1 MTVSWVPSCARE
13 PSLAHSLG
21 REGVPKCNLG
31 TSGNYLYLKDKDAM
45 DSNLQDHW
53 LNLIRPLFKPDADF
67 KILDLKD
74 DYEVVISWKLH
85 TDLSRPSKRS
95 KTIRIIV
102 SRESVEDYQNKSEH
116 QQKNDDEKLTQFI
129 KLNLENFEP
138 NHDSPIEEG
147 PPEVKWITG
156 SHILNS

>member
-1 MTVSWVPSCARE
+1 M
-13 PSLAHSLG
+13 
-21 REGVPKCNLG
+21 N
-31 TSGNYLYLKDKDAM
+31 
-45 DSNLQDHW
+45 SNLQDHW

-74 DYEVVISWKLH
+74 DYVVIVSWKLH

-95 KTIRIIV
+95 KRIQIIV
-102 SRESVEDYQNKSEH
+102 SHEAVEDYQNKSER

-138 NHDSPIEEG
+138 NHDSPIEVES
-147 PPEVKWITG
+147 PEVKWIAG